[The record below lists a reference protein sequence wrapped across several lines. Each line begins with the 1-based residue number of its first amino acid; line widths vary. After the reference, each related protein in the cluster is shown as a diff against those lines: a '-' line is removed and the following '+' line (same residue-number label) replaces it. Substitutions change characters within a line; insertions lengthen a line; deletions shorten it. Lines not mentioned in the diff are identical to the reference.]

1 MDRFSLSQEVQGKLL
16 LMAIK
21 WMGLFQ
27 IGMQFEQGH
36 VRNRVGG
43 TVKTTPMKYT
53 FGLTIY
59 QSTAPFRP
67 NPNLLQ

>member
-1 MDRFSLSQEVQGKLL
+1 
-16 LMAIK
+16 MAIK